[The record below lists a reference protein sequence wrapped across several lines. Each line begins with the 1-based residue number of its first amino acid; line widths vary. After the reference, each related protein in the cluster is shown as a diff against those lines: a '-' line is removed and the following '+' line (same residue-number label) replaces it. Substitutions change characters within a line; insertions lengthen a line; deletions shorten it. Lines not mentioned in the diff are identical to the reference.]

1 MKDFKKLSYTN
12 IMEDGRTKGKY
23 KKLYKKLM
31 TKKEIK
37 TVDKIFKFMDYV
49 CDEFIMN
56 DIKDSKL
63 VKFAN
68 KFTTINRSMIDEE
81 LAIADFI
88 SKTLAQHQEDFY
100 PDYILDEI
108 DNFGTKK
115 HFKKYGKEYKEKY
128 LKYQILLTIDT
139 KFSEAIGCLYY
150 EIEHNRVGLKPRL
163 TLDEH
168 MFGKKED

>member
-1 MKDFKKLSYTN
+1 MKNFKKLHYTN
-12 IMEDGRTKGKY
+12 LMEDGRTNGKY

-49 CDEFIMN
+49 CDEFIMH
-56 DIKDSKL
+56 DMKDSKL
-63 VKFAN
+63 VKLAN
-68 KFTTINRSMIDEE
+68 KFTLIEQSMIDEE
-81 LAIADFI
+81 WEIADFI
-88 SKTLAQHQEDFY
+88 SKTLTQHQEDFS

-108 DNFGTKK
+108 DYFGTKK

-128 LKYQILLTIDT
+128 LKYQILATIDT

-150 EIEHNRVGLKPRL
+150 EIEDNRVGLKPRL
-163 TLDEH
+163 TLNEH
-168 MFGKKED
+168 MFGKEED